1 MHQTYH
7 LTCNFTTF
15 ELVPAISGPRCKQKE
30 EKRTS
35 IHPCYLSPTSRLLFY
50 QAPPVTL
57 TLKSSVSLLP
67 LCLPPPPLNLIIK
80 TAWKPKPKLHFPAA
94 PIDGRLVLTLQG
106 LFLQSQAGIL
116 DAGSIIWWALQRA
129 AMLQPCSS
137 PETRGRLLLP
147 HPCSRPRR
155 SNCYLLVMPRT
166 EEAIQANNNS
176 SPQQKH
182 QYSTWHKWPVLRT
195 GPPPY

>member
-80 TAWKPKPKLHFPAA
+80 TAQSLEAKTQITFPSSAH
-94 PIDGRLVLTLQG
+94 RW
-106 LFLQSQAGIL
+106 QAGVNTSGAVPAVSGGDFGCGQHHL
-116 DAGSIIWWALQRA
+116 MSPAESSNAPT
-129 AMLQPCSS
+129 MLQP
-137 PETRGRLLLP
+137 
-147 HPCSRPRR
+147 
-155 SNCYLLVMPRT
+155 
-166 EEAIQANNNS
+166 
-176 SPQQKH
+176 
-182 QYSTWHKWPVLRT
+182 
-195 GPPPY
+195 